1 MFVGGLSW
9 DTTKKDLKDYFSKFG
24 EVVDC
29 TLKLDPMTGRSRG
42 FGFVLFKEP
51 ESVDKVLSCSHK
63 GMWWGFFLITS
74 KFAFLT
80 DMNLL

>member
-9 DTTKKDLKDYFSKFG
+9 DTTKKDLKDYFAKFG

-42 FGFVLFKEP
+42 FGFVLFKEA
-51 ESVDKVLSCSHK
+51 ESVEKVVILSSVFFCSALGETPHCRPIIYK
-63 GMWWGFFLITS
+63 E
-74 KFAFLT
+74 
-80 DMNLL
+80 